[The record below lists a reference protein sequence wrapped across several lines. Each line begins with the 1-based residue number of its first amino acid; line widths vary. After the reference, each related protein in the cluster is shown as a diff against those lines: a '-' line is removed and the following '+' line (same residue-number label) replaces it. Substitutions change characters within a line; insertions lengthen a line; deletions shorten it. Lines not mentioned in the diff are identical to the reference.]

1 MARGTIIL
9 KKFGKLALTL
19 FSAASAA
26 ASICF
31 SWGGH
36 IE

>member
-1 MARGTIIL
+1 MM
-9 KKFGKLALTL
+9 KKVGKLALTL

>member
-1 MARGTIIL
+1 MAGGTIIM

-26 ASICF
+26 AIICF
-31 SWGGH
+31 S
-36 IE
+36 